1 MQAFVTI
8 LICISKY
15 TMASLDDYLTHY
27 WPITNG
33 QLTDTI
39 ANANMYQGSA
49 QAVQFAVDRFGV
61 ANEALDLNVGYTQ
74 VPPGVYLNAAVFSIA
89 MWLNL
94 KTVSAN
100 YLSILEVGAPSLGD
114 YLVLAFNN
122 GGALH
127 LEIYEN
133 NIQVVLADSTLA
145 LAHDKWQLVLITYD
159 GARIIVYINDKS
171 PNIYYT
177 FIGFSTSS
185 INFTSNFIG
194 HSNKIANA
202 YGKFYLDD
210 LRFYNTSLTAEQISS
225 LLDPSIYSI
234 QFYFI
239 FKMRIIYRKLFFLK
253 QLSHMLY
260 QAHTLNLTPLLF
272 LFVSLAIKI

>member
-1 MQAFVTI
+1 
-8 LICISKY
+8 
-15 TMASLDDYLTHY
+15 
-27 WPITNG
+27 
-33 QLTDTI
+33 
-39 ANANMYQGSA
+39 MYQGSA

-74 VPPGVYLNAAVFSIA
+74 VPPGVYLNAAVFSIT

-100 YLSILEVGAPSLGD
+100 YLSILEVAAPSLGD
-114 YLVLAFNN
+114 YLVLAFNY
-122 GGALH
+122 GGTMH

-133 NIQVVLADSTLA
+133 NIQVALADSTLA
-145 LAHDKWQLVLITYD
+145 LAHDKWQLVSITYD
-159 GARIIVYINDKS
+159 GASIIVYINDKS
-171 PNIYYT
+171 ANTVT

-234 QFYFI
+234 
-239 FKMRIIYRKLFFLK
+239 
-253 QLSHMLY
+253 
-260 QAHTLNLTPLLF
+260 
-272 LFVSLAIKI
+272 